1 MAGGASRGG
10 GVTSSRSK
18 ATGSA
23 AERAVAQALDGI
35 RVGMDGGPVDV
46 VLPDCADLQVKAV
59 KSPPSLAA
67 VVGYIET
74 IPRRDDRLRAC
85 VVVSRPGPGRKA
97 LRTITFLWTNG
108 RSGTPDDR
116 RPRYPVGSAHHKADR
131 RCPCGPRPMANLLEP
146 RNAQQ
151 RPSTPP
157 RSPSERLTNPRGS
170 SASRSYSLGSVP
182 LTCRPSR
189 RSGGRS
195 IDDLIQRGLRFR
207 ARGSRASSAGSRP
220 RVVRES
226 RNRQEVPRAA
236 VGTRDRA
243 EPIPLDEPDSLAA

>member
-1 MAGGASRGG
+1 M
-10 GVTSSRSK
+10 TSSRSK

-116 RPRYPVGSAHHKADR
+116 RPRLPGRQRS
-131 RCPCGPRPMANLLEP
+131 PQSRPSLSV
-146 RNAQQ
+146 
-151 RPSTPP
+151 RPSTDGEPARAEK
-157 RSPSERLTNPRGS
+157 RSAAAVDTTPE
-170 SASRSYSLGSVP
+170 SLGAPDESTRLERISKLLARVRAGD
-182 LTCRPSR
+182 LSAVEALR
-189 RSGGRS
+189 RA
-195 IDDLIQRGLRFR
+195 IDR
-207 ARGSRASSAGSRP
+207 
-220 RVVRES
+220 
-226 RNRQEVPRAA
+226 
-236 VGTRDRA
+236 
-243 EPIPLDEPDSLAA
+243 